1 MRKLIATFAAF
12 AFVVCAGSVAAQ
24 TSGSST
30 LTSKDANKTDAHDR
44 PIGGVTIKLPTP
56 AGGNPNPTEPP
67 PPPPAPNPPTPPSEG
82 EDVPP
87 IETPPDPPPP
97 EDPPTYFGEP
107 LQGKFFFL
115 LDASGSMMG
124 SNIAVLRAETTSTI
138 GDLTEDDEFDMAAY
152 GDQFGSAQHYST
164 YMWGTLLPGT
174 DGNKSAAISWV
185 NGSATNPGGGTP
197 SYPALQHAIPQ
208 CPGDLNK
215 FIFMTDGFPNTGGS
229 ASQILADF
237 PSWWSHFS
245 DCELLAVCVG
255 GGGAS
260 FMQDLAALAGGT
272 YVAA

>member
-1 MRKLIATFAAF
+1 MRKVLTSIACL

-24 TSGSST
+24 GTGTST
-30 LTSKDANKTDAHDR
+30 LSSKDSNKTDAHDR
-44 PIGGVTIKLPTP
+44 PIGGVTIKLPTV
-56 AGGNPNPTEPP
+56 GGGPTPPGEPV
-67 PPPPAPNPPTPPSEG
+67 PPPPAPNPPTPPAEG

-87 IETPPDPPPP
+87 VETPPDPPPP

-107 LQGKFFFL
+107 LAGKFAFL
-115 LDASGSMMG
+115 LDASGSMSG
-124 SNIAVLRAETTSTI
+124 SNIATLRAETTATVS
-138 GDLTEDDEFDMAAY
+138 DLTEDDEFDMAAY
-152 GDQFGSAQHYST
+152 GDQFGAAQSYST
-164 YMWGTLLPGT
+164 YMWGSLLPGT

-197 SYPALQHAIPQ
+197 SYPALQHALQVWPS
-208 CPGDLNK
+208 DLNK
-215 FIFMTDGFPNTGGS
+215 FIFMTDGYPNTGGS

-237 PSWWSHFS
+237 PGWWSAMQ
-245 DCELLAVCVG
+245 DCELLCVCVG